1 MYSRGLGGSPGAMF
15 PERDEYC
22 DEQDSYYDDRKYL
35 FLIVCAKTQKSLLSK
50 IPGGIPLLGIH
61 NDIILLTRWFNGHLA
76 AVMVVEYRTKDSIH
90 YDDNEQQQS
99 FLRRLI
105 DAVETSA
112 PPFLVVCDESG
123 TLHVGKDP
131 WIAMDG
137 VIAPTHLR
145 DCAAGSLG
153 SLTPLAAAFY
163 DSNETHLRPTDRTK
177 SWALVSMKSTII
189 SSK

>member
-1 MYSRGLGGSPGAMF
+1 MF

-76 AVMVVEYRTKDSIH
+76 AVMVVEYRTKDSIY

-123 TLHVGKDP
+123 TLHVEGRILGSP
-131 WIAMDG
+131 WMVSLHRRTS
-137 VIAPTHLR
+137 VIAP
-145 DCAAGSLG
+145 LG
-153 SLTPLAAAFY
+153 HWDHSPPL
-163 DSNETHLRPTDRTK
+163 LRPSTTLTK
-177 SWALVSMKSTII
+177 PTSAPPTEPNHGLSCR
-189 SSK
+189 